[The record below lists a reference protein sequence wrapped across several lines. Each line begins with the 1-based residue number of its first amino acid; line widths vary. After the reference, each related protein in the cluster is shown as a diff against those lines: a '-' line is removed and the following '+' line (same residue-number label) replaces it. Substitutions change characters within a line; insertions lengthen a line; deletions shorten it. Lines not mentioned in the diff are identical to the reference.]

1 MSPSTSDDLPIVVV
15 GGGIG
20 GVAAALALA
29 RVGRT
34 VEVFEQAD
42 DLREIGAGIQMPP
55 NAFRAFEALGVLE
68 AMQAVAAYPQRLV
81 LGDLLSGKV
90 VYEVPI
96 DDDFVRRFG
105 FRYALLHRGDV
116 LERLVEECRKHE
128 RITLRPSSRVTGFQ
142 DVGDRVVVT
151 LANGESHE
159 GAALIGSDGLWSM
172 TRATLLGEEKPRT
185 DGYVLSRG
193 VVPVSKIPEELYSQS
208 VTMWGG
214 PGLDFFHY
222 PLRRDEIFNIGA
234 SYHDPNVQPGPD
246 YPKGSS
252 EALAHHFRDACP
264 HVKELLKH
272 VDVSRTWLLHDR
284 IPVANWSKGRVT
296 LLGDAAHP
304 TSVYISQGACMAL
317 EDAVALAEKI
327 DRIGDMQE
335 ALRAYERARY
345 LRTARIQLTSRQFG
359 EIYHASGVHRDL
371 RNTLLAKA
379 SPKALYDVLGWVFSG
394 ERIEPEQA
402 AM

>member
-1 MSPSTSDDLPIVVV
+1 MSRSTSDDLPIIVV

-29 RVGRT
+29 RVGRS
-34 VEVFEQAD
+34 VEVFEQAEE
-42 DLREIGAGIQMPP
+42 LREIGAGIQMPP

-68 AMQAVAAYPQRLV
+68 AMQAVAAYPHRLV
-81 LGDLLSGKV
+81 LGDLLSGKI

-116 LERLVEECRKHE
+116 LERLVQACRTHE
-128 RITLRPSSRVTGFQ
+128 RITLRPSSRVTGFR
-142 DVGDRVVVT
+142 DVGDRVVIT
-151 LANGESHE
+151 LANGETHE
-159 GAALIGSDGLWSM
+159 GAALIGSDGLWST
-172 TRATLLGEEKPRT
+172 TRATLLGDEKPRT

-246 YPKGSS
+246 YPKGSAA
-252 EALAHHFRDACP
+252 ALANHFRDACP
-264 HVKELLKH
+264 HVKELLKL
-272 VDVSRTWLLHDR
+272 SW
-284 IPVANWSKGRVT
+284 A
-296 LLGDAAHP
+296 
-304 TSVYISQGACMAL
+304 
-317 EDAVALAEKI
+317 
-327 DRIGDMQE
+327 MQ
-335 ALRAYERARY
+335 
-345 LRTARIQLTSRQFG
+345 RIQRLFTFRKVP
-359 EIYHASGVHRDL
+359 AWRW
-371 RNTLLAKA
+371 RTL
-379 SPKALYDVLGWVFSG
+379 
-394 ERIEPEQA
+394 
-402 AM
+402 